1 MLSYAWAQ
9 DTTGTAAIISDT
21 LDRLCVQ
28 MRIKS
33 NGRLNKPL
41 DFCLDDALA
50 SFPRSFGT
58 ESHEANYRAW
68 WCIRTAIEDTFPP
81 SLLCAKLS
89 KAKRPTWGFDS
100 LTLEVFPGPVLRF
113 KERELKWIPTPPVD
127 SSVVSYTP
135 IGDKACLAVQTGA
148 RVQVS
153 KRACPAITNTL
164 THPLRRRSSGA

>member
-1 MLSYAWAQ
+1 MPLQ
-9 DTTGTAAIISDT
+9 KG
-21 LDRLCVQ
+21 
-28 MRIKS
+28 KS
-33 NGRLNKPL
+33 NKVISSNLRTLIKEGKP
-41 DFCLDDALA
+41 
-50 SFPRSFGT
+50 RKQ
-58 ESHEANYRAW
+58 
-68 WCIRTAIEDTFPP
+68 AI
-81 SLLCAKLS
+81 AIALS